1 VAELLLLAPTP
12 IILLVMMIDLILEFP
27 SVSLYALAVLL
38 LVLWAYIK
46 GTPAQRATVSALFLL
61 WFVNIVY
68 IAYSGDRTNELMF
81 GTGDALAGWFILKT
95 AKGNKW
101 QRSVGSWFIPMMV
114 AHIAYWATEPQ
125 TIVVQTNYW
134 LSFTILGWA
143 QLATCC
149 GWFISDLVVDF
160 QTRNRLMAFSR
171 TRNARYPVRG
181 K

>member
-1 VAELLLLAPTP
+1 
-12 IILLVMMIDLILEFP
+12 MMIDLILEFP